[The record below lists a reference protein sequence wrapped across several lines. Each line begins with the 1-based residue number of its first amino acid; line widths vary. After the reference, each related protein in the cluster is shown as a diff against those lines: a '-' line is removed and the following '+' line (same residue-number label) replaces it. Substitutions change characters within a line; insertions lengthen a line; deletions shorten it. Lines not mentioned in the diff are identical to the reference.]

1 CPGRLW
7 RSWPSLRIA
16 SRLHAPGSS
25 SFRAHWLDRESA
37 NALGFVARRL
47 DADAIGMVPAVRDP
61 APSYRGFE
69 GLPEL
74 RLKGLGKP
82 EAGELP
88 GSVTGARLDQSV

>member
-1 CPGRLW
+1 
-7 RSWPSLRIA
+7 
-16 SRLHAPGSS
+16 
-25 SFRAHWLDRESA
+25 
-37 NALGFVARRL
+37 
-47 DADAIGMVPAVRDP
+47 MVLAVRDP

-88 GSVTGARLDQSV
+88 GSVTGARLDQSVRERIVDETGGNPSSAH